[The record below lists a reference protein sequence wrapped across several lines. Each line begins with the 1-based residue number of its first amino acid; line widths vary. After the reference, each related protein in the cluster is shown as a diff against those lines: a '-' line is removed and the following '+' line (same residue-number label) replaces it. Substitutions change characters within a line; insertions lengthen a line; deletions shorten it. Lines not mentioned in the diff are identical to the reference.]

1 MLRLIAFFLEHRGR
15 RRGIVRL
22 LWVLSAFLL
31 IGLLY
36 SVLFH
41 LLMLHE
47 GKHFSWFDGV
57 YWTLTTMSTT
67 GFGDITFE
75 AVPGRIFTAVVL
87 ISGTIFMLILLPLTF
102 LQFFWMPWMEAQ
114 ALRRRP
120 RKLDAGTR
128 DHVILV
134 QHDAMSVALIER
146 LVQFQYSYVLIEPD
160 PAEAARLAD
169 EGINVILGDLDDPRT
184 YRGARVAD
192 AALVVTA
199 RSDETN
205 TQIASTV
212 RAISE
217 DTPIIGT
224 ADLTAS
230 VDILELA
237 GCNRVLQLGDLLGE
251 SLARRTTAG
260 DAMAHVIGEFGEL
273 LIAEATTTNTPI
285 VGQTLVEADLRRKVG
300 IHVIGVWERG
310 QFQPARP
317 ETLITAQTVLVLAA
331 DHDQLYRYNSLFA
344 IYNQSAEPVIII
356 GAGRVGRATAR
367 SLAERRVDYRIV
379 ERDPEAAGEDDRTI
393 VKGSAAELE
402 VLQKAGIDTAPAVV
416 LTTRD
421 DETNIYLAIYCRRL
435 RPDIQIIA
443 RANQDRNVPTLHRAG
458 TDFVMSYPSMGARE
472 ITNLLERSSTLTIA
486 EGLGVIRLP
495 VPRDLAGASI
505 AGSGIR
511 PRTGCSVVAVRRDGS
526 TNVNPDPTEALPA
539 GGEMI
544 LIATAEG
551 ERLFLKEFSGV

>member
-22 LWVLSAFLL
+22 LWVLSAFAV
-31 IGLLY
+31 IVILY
-36 SVLFH
+36 SLLFH
-41 LLMLHE
+41 RLMLYE
-47 GKHFSWFDGV
+47 GQEHPWFTGV
-57 YWTLTTMSTT
+57 YWTLMTMSTT
-67 GFGDITFE
+67 GFGDIHFNTVLGHLFT
-75 AVPGRIFTAVVL
+75 TAVL
-87 ISGTIFMLILLPLTF
+87 LSGTIFMLILLPLTF

-134 QHDAMSVALIER
+134 QHDPMSVALIER

-160 PAEAARLAD
+160 PGEAARLAD
-169 EGINVILGDLDDPRT
+169 EGVNVILGDLDDPRT
-184 YRGARVAD
+184 YRGARVGD

-205 TQIASTV
+205 TQIASTA

-217 DTPIIGT
+217 STPIIGT
-224 ADLTAS
+224 ADLPAS
-230 VDILELA
+230 ADILELA
-237 GCNRVLQLGDLLGE
+237 GCDHVLQLGDLLGE

-260 DAMAHVIGEFGEL
+260 DAMAHVIGEFGQL

-331 DHDQLYRYNSLFA
+331 DQDQLYRYNSLFA
-344 IYNQSAEPVIII
+344 IYNQSPEPVIII

-379 ERDPEAAGEDDRTI
+379 ERDPEAVGEDDRTI

-402 VLQKAGIDTAPAVV
+402 VLQEAGIDTAPAVV

-421 DETNIYLAIYCRRL
+421 DETNIYLAIYCRQL

-443 RANQDRNVPTLHRAG
+443 RANQERNVPTLHRAG
-458 TDFVMSYPSMGARE
+458 TDFVMSYPSMGARQ

-495 VPRDLAGASI
+495 VPRGLAGASI

-511 PRTGCSVVAVRRDGS
+511 PRTGCSVVAVRQDGS
-526 TNVNPDPTEALPA
+526 TNVNPDPTEALPPE
-539 GGEMI
+539 GEMI

-551 ERLFLKEFSGV
+551 ERLFLKEFGGD

>member
-22 LWVLSAFLL
+22 LWVLSAFAIIVILFS
-31 IGLLY
+31 I
-36 SVLFH
+36 LFH
-41 LLMLHE
+41 VLMLHE
-47 GKHFSWFDGV
+47 GRYHHWFDGV
-57 YWTLTTMSTT
+57 YWTLTQMSTLGT
-67 GFGDITFE
+67 GDITFK
-75 AVPGRIFTAVVL
+75 AVPGRIFGMVVL
-87 ISGTIFMLILLPLTF
+87 LSGAAFMLILLPLTF

-114 ALRRRP
+114 ALGRRP
-120 RKLDAGTR
+120 RKLDPGTR

-134 QHDAMSVALIER
+134 QHDPLSLALIER

-160 PAEAARLAD
+160 PTEASRLAD
-169 EGINVILGDLDDPRT
+169 EGVNVILGDLDDPRT
-184 YRGARVAD
+184 YRRARVAD

-199 RSDETN
+199 RSDEMN

-217 DTPIIGT
+217 NTPIIGT
-224 ADLTAS
+224 ADVPAS

-237 GCNRVLQLGDLLGE
+237 GCNHVLQLGDLLGE

-300 IHVIGVWERG
+300 IHVIGIWERG

-317 ETLITAQTVLVLAA
+317 ETRITGQTVLVLAA
-331 DHDQLYRYNSLFA
+331 DQEQLYRYNSLFA

-367 SLAERRVDYRIV
+367 SLEERKVDYRIV
-379 ERDPEAAGEDDRTI
+379 ERDPEAAGDDRTV

-402 VLQKAGIDTAPAVV
+402 VLQEAGIRTAPAVV

-443 RANQDRNVPTLHRAG
+443 RANQERNVQTLHRAG

-472 ITNLLERSSTLTIA
+472 ITNLLQRSSTLMIA

-495 VPRDLAGASI
+495 VPRTLAGTSI

-511 PRTGCSVVAVRRDGS
+511 PRTGCSVVAVSQDGS
-526 TNVNPDPTEALPA
+526 TNVNPDPAEALPS
-539 GGEMI
+539 GGEII

-551 ERLFLKEFSGV
+551 ERLFLKEFSGA

>member
-15 RRGIVRL
+15 RRGIGRL
-22 LWVLSAFLL
+22 LWVLSAFIL
-31 IGLLY
+31 IVILY

-41 LLMLHE
+41 LLMLYE
-47 GKHFSWFDGV
+47 GRDFSWFTGV
-57 YWTLTTMSTT
+57 YWTLTVMSTL
-67 GFGDITFE
+67 GFGDITFHTDLGRAFSM
-75 AVPGRIFTAVVL
+75 AVL
-87 ISGTIFMLILLPLTF
+87 LSGTAFLLILLPLTF

-114 ALRRRP
+114 AQGRRP

-134 QHDAMSVALIER
+134 QHDPLSLALIER

-160 PAEAARLAD
+160 PSEAGRLAD
-169 EGINVILGDLDDPRT
+169 EGLNVVLGDLDDPRT
-184 YRGARVAD
+184 YRGARLAE
-192 AALVVTA
+192 AALVVAA
-199 RSDETN
+199 RSDEMN

-217 DTPIIGT
+217 NTSIIGT
-224 ADLTAS
+224 ADVPAS

-237 GCNRVLQLGDLLGE
+237 GCNHVLQLGDLLGE

-300 IHVIGVWERG
+300 IHVIGIWERG

-317 ETLITAQTVLVLAA
+317 ETRITGQTVLVLAA
-331 DHDQLYRYNSLFA
+331 DQEQLYRYNSLFA

-356 GAGRVGRATAR
+356 GAGRVGRAVGR
-367 SLAERRVDYRIV
+367 SLEERKVDYRIV
-379 ERDPEAAGEDDRTI
+379 ERDPEAAGDDRTV

-402 VLQKAGIDTAPAVV
+402 VLQEAGIRTAPAVV

-443 RANQDRNVPTLHRAG
+443 RANQERNVQTLHRAG

-472 ITNLLERSSTLTIA
+472 ITNQLQRSSTLTIA
-486 EGLGVIRLP
+486 EGLGVIRMP
-495 VPRDLAGASI
+495 VPRDLAGTSI

-511 PRTGCSVVAVRRDGS
+511 PRTGCSVVAVSQDS
-526 TNVNPDPTEALPA
+526 TTRVNPDPTEALPA
-539 GGEMI
+539 GGEII

-551 ERLFLKEFSGV
+551 ERLFLKEFSSA

>member
-1 MLRLIAFFLEHRGR
+1 MLRLIAFFLGHRGR

-22 LWVLSAFLL
+22 LRVLSAFTL
-31 IGLLY
+31 IVVLY

-41 LLMLHE
+41 LLMLYE
-47 GKHFSWFDGV
+47 GREFPWFSGV
-57 YWTLTTMSTT
+57 YWTLMTMSTT
-67 GFGDITFE
+67 GFGDITFDSG
-75 AVPGRIFTAVVL
+75 PGQVFTTVVL
-87 ISGTIFMLILLPLTF
+87 LSGTIFMLILLPLTF

-114 ALRRRP
+114 ALGRRP
-120 RKLDAGTR
+120 RRLDAGTR

-169 EGINVILGDLDDPRT
+169 EGVNVILGDLDDPRT
-184 YRGARVAD
+184 YRGARAAD
-192 AALVVTA
+192 AALVVSA
-199 RSDETN
+199 RSDEMN

-217 DTPIIGT
+217 GTPIIGT
-224 ADLTAS
+224 ADVPAS

-237 GCNRVLQLGDLLGE
+237 GCDHVLQLGDLLGE

-260 DAMAHVIGEFGEL
+260 DAMAHVIGEFDEL

-317 ETLITAQTVLVLAA
+317 ETRITGETVLVLAA
-331 DHDQLYRYNSLFA
+331 DLDQLYRYNSLFA

-356 GAGRVGRATAR
+356 GAGRVGRAVAR
-367 SLAERRVDYRIV
+367 SLEERKVDYRIV
-379 ERDPEAAGEDDRTI
+379 ERDPEAGRGAGKMVE
-393 VKGSAAELE
+393 GSAAELE
-402 VLQKAGIDTAPAVV
+402 VLEAAGIRTAPAVV

-443 RANQDRNVPTLHRAG
+443 RANQERNVQTLHRAG

-472 ITNLLERSSTLTIA
+472 IANLLQRSSTLTIA
-486 EGLGVIRLP
+486 EGLGVIRMP
-495 VPRDLAGASI
+495 VPGGLAGASI
-505 AGSGIR
+505 AGSEIR
-511 PRTGCSVVAVRRDGS
+511 PRTGCSVVAVSEDGTTS
-526 TNVNPDPTEALPA
+526 VNPDPTAALPP
-539 GGEMI
+539 GGEII

-551 ERLFLKEFSGV
+551 ERLFLKEFGGV

>member
-15 RRGIVRL
+15 RRGIGRL
-22 LWVLSAFLL
+22 LWVLSAFTL
-31 IGLLY
+31 IVILH

-41 LLMLHE
+41 LLMLYE
-47 GKHFSWFDGV
+47 GRDFSWFTGV
-57 YWTLTTMSTT
+57 YWTLTVMSTL
-67 GFGDITFE
+67 GSGDITFHTDL
-75 AVPGRIFTAVVL
+75 GRAFSTVVL
-87 ISGTIFMLILLPLTF
+87 LSGTTFMLILLPLTF

-114 ALRRRP
+114 ALGRRP
-120 RKLDAGTR
+120 RKLDPGTR

-134 QHDAMSVALIER
+134 QHDPLSLALIER
-146 LVQFQYSYVLIEPD
+146 LVRFQYSYVLIEPD
-160 PAEAARLAD
+160 PTEAAPLAD
-169 EGINVILGDLDDPRT
+169 EGLNVVLGDLDDPRT
-184 YRGARVAD
+184 YRGARVTD
-192 AALVVTA
+192 AALVVAA
-199 RSDETN
+199 RSDEMN

-217 DTPIIGT
+217 SIPIIGT
-224 ADLTAS
+224 ADVPAS

-237 GCNRVLQLGDLLGE
+237 GCNHVLQLGDLLGE

-300 IHVIGVWERG
+300 IHVIGIWERG

-317 ETLITAQTVLVLAA
+317 ETRITGQTVLVLAA
-331 DHDQLYRYNSLFA
+331 DQDQLYRYNSLFA

-367 SLAERRVDYRIV
+367 SLEERKVDYRIV
-379 ERDPEAAGEDDRTI
+379 ERDPEAAGDDRTV

-402 VLQKAGIDTAPAVV
+402 VLKEAGIGTAPAVV

-421 DETNIYLAIYCRRL
+421 DETNIYLAIYCRQL

-443 RANQDRNVPTLHRAG
+443 RANQERNVQTLHRAG

-472 ITNLLERSSTLTIA
+472 ITNLLQRSSTLVIA

-495 VPRDLAGASI
+495 VPRTLAGTSI

-511 PRTGCSVVAVRRDGS
+511 PRTGCSVVAVSQDGS
-526 TNVNPDPTEALPA
+526 TNVNPDPAEALPS
-539 GGEMI
+539 GGEII

-551 ERLFLKEFSGV
+551 ERLFLKEFSSA

>member
-15 RRGIVRL
+15 RRGIGRL
-22 LWVLSAFLL
+22 LWVLSAFIL
-31 IGLLY
+31 IVLLY

-41 LLMLHE
+41 RLMLHE
-47 GKHFSWFDGV
+47 GRDYPWFSGV
-57 YWTLTTMSTT
+57 YWTLMTMSTT
-67 GFGDITFE
+67 GFGDIHFVT
-75 AVPGRIFTAVVL
+75 VPGQVFTAVVL
-87 ISGTIFMLILLPLTF
+87 VTGTIFMLILLPLTF

-114 ALRRRP
+114 ALGRRP
-120 RKLDAGTR
+120 RKLDPGTR

-134 QHDAMSVALIER
+134 QHDPLSLALIER
-146 LVQFQYSYVLIEPD
+146 LVRFQYSYVLIEPD
-160 PAEAARLAD
+160 PTEASRLAD
-169 EGINVILGDLDDPRT
+169 EGLNVILGDLDDPRT

-199 RSDETN
+199 RSDEMN
-205 TQIASTV
+205 AQIASTV

-217 DTPIIGT
+217 STPIIGA
-224 ADLTAS
+224 ADLPAS

-237 GCNRVLQLGDLLGE
+237 GCNHVLQLGDLLGE

-260 DAMAHVIGEFGEL
+260 DAMAHVIGEFDEL

-300 IHVIGVWERG
+300 IHVIGVWDRG

-317 ETLITAQTVLVLAA
+317 ETRITGETVLVLAA
-331 DHDQLYRYNSLFA
+331 DQDQLYRYNSLFA

-356 GAGRVGRATAR
+356 GAGRVGRAVAR
-367 SLAERRVDYRIV
+367 SLEERKVDYCIV
-379 ERDPEAAGEDDRTI
+379 ERDPEAARGAGKM
-393 VKGSAAELE
+393 VKEGSAAELE
-402 VLQKAGIDTAPAVV
+402 VLQEAGIRTAPAVV

-443 RANQDRNVPTLHRAG
+443 RANQERNVQTLHRAG

-472 ITNLLERSSTLTIA
+472 ITNQLRRSSTLTIA
-486 EGLGVIRLP
+486 EGLGVIRMP
-495 VPRDLAGASI
+495 VPRGLAGTSI

-511 PRTGCSVVAVRRDGS
+511 PRTGCSVVAVSQDG
-526 TNVNPDPTEALPA
+526 TTRVNPDPAEALPP
-539 GGEMI
+539 GGEII

-551 ERLFLKEFSGV
+551 ERLFLKEFSD

>member
-15 RRGIVRL
+15 RRGIGRL
-22 LWVLSAFLL
+22 LWVLSAFIL
-31 IGLLY
+31 IVILY

-41 LLMLHE
+41 LLMLYE
-47 GKHFSWFDGV
+47 GRDFSWFTGV
-57 YWTLTTMSTT
+57 YWTLTVMSTL
-67 GFGDITFE
+67 GFGDITFHTDLGRAFSM
-75 AVPGRIFTAVVL
+75 AVL
-87 ISGTIFMLILLPLTF
+87 LSGTAFLLILLPLTF

-114 ALRRRP
+114 AQGRLP

-134 QHDAMSVALIER
+134 QHDPLSLALIER

-160 PAEAARLAD
+160 PSEAGRLAD
-169 EGINVILGDLDDPRT
+169 EGLNVVLGDLDDPRT
-184 YRGARVAD
+184 YRGARLAE
-192 AALVVTA
+192 AALVVAA
-199 RSDETN
+199 RSDEMN

-217 DTPIIGT
+217 NTSIIGT
-224 ADLTAS
+224 ADVPAS

-237 GCNRVLQLGDLLGE
+237 GCNHVLQLGDLLGE

-300 IHVIGVWERG
+300 IHVIGIWERG

-317 ETLITAQTVLVLAA
+317 ETRITGQTVLVLAA
-331 DHDQLYRYNSLFA
+331 DQEQLYRYNSLFA

-356 GAGRVGRATAR
+356 GAGRVGRAVGR
-367 SLAERRVDYRIV
+367 SLEERKVDYRIV
-379 ERDPEAAGEDDRTI
+379 ERDPEAAGDDRTV

-402 VLQKAGIDTAPAVV
+402 VLQEAGIRTAPAVV

-443 RANQDRNVPTLHRAG
+443 RANQERNVQTLHRAG

-472 ITNLLERSSTLTIA
+472 ITNQLQRSSTLTIA
-486 EGLGVIRLP
+486 EGLGVIRMP
-495 VPRDLAGASI
+495 VPRGLAGTSI

-511 PRTGCSVVAVRRDGS
+511 PRTGCSVVAVSQDS
-526 TNVNPDPTEALPA
+526 TTRVNPDPTEALPA
-539 GGEMI
+539 GGEII

-551 ERLFLKEFSGV
+551 ERLFLKEFSSA

>member
-22 LWVLSAFLL
+22 LWVLSAFVL
-31 IGLLY
+31 IIILY

-41 LLMLHE
+41 LLMHDE
-47 GKHFSWFDGV
+47 GRHFSWFDGV

-75 AVPGRIFTAVVL
+75 AVPGRVFTAVVL
-87 ISGTIFMLILLPLTF
+87 VSGTLFMLILLPFTF
-102 LQFFWMPWMEAQ
+102 LQFFLMPWMEAQ

-128 DHVILV
+128 DHVVLV
-134 QHDAMSVALIER
+134 QHDPMSIALVER

-192 AALVVTA
+192 AALVVAA
-199 RSDETN
+199 RTDERN

-217 DTPIIGT
+217 STPIIGT
-224 ADLTAS
+224 ADLPAS

-237 GCNRVLQLGDLLGE
+237 GCDHVLQLGDLLGE

-260 DAMAHVIGEFGEL
+260 DAMAHVIGDFGQL

-317 ETLITAQTVLVLAA
+317 ETRITAQTVLVLAA
-331 DHDQLYRYNSLFA
+331 DQDQLYRYNSLFA

-356 GAGRVGRATAR
+356 GAGRVGRAVAR
-367 SLAERRVDYRIV
+367 SLEERNVDYCIV
-379 ERDPEAAGEDDRTI
+379 ERDPEAAPGARKMVE
-393 VKGSAAELE
+393 GSAAELE
-402 VLQKAGIDTAPAVV
+402 VLEEAGIRTAPAAV

-421 DETNIYLAIYCRRL
+421 DDTNVYLAIYCRQL

-443 RANQDRNVPTLHRAG
+443 RANQERNVQTLHRAG

-472 ITNLLERSSTLTIA
+472 ITNHLQRSSTLTIA
-486 EGLGVIRLP
+486 EGLGVLRLP
-495 VPRDLAGASI
+495 VPRGLAGTSI
-505 AGSGIR
+505 AGSEIR
-511 PRTGCSVVAVRRDGS
+511 PRTGCSVVAVSRDGS
-526 TNVNPDPTEALPA
+526 TSVNPDPTEALPP

-551 ERLFLKEFSGV
+551 ERLFLKEFGGA

>member
-1 MLRLIAFFLEHRGR
+1 MLRLIAFFLEHPGR

-31 IGLLY
+31 IVILY

-41 LLMLHE
+41 RLMLYE
-47 GKHFSWFDGV
+47 GRDYPWFTGV
-57 YWTLTTMSTT
+57 YWTLMTMSTT
-67 GFGDITFE
+67 GFGEIHFNTVLGHAFT
-75 AVPGRIFTAVVL
+75 TAVL
-87 ISGTIFMLILLPLTF
+87 LSGTIFMLILLPLTF

-134 QHDAMSVALIER
+134 QHDAMSVALIGR

-184 YRGARVAD
+184 YRGARAAD

-212 RAISE
+212 RAVSE
-217 DTPIIGT
+217 STPIIGT

-273 LIAEATTTNTPI
+273 LIAEATTPNTPI

-317 ETLITAQTVLVLAA
+317 ETRITAQTVLVLAA
-331 DHDQLYRYNSLFA
+331 DQDQLYRYNSLFA
-344 IYNQSAEPVIII
+344 IYNQSAERVIII
-356 GAGRVGRATAR
+356 GAGRVGRAVAR
-367 SLAERRVDYRIV
+367 SLGERSVDYCIV
-379 ERDPEAAGEDDRTI
+379 ERDPAAAGDDDRAM

-402 VLQKAGIDTAPAVV
+402 VLQEAGIDTAPAVV

-443 RANQDRNVPTLHRAG
+443 RANQDRNVQTLHRAG

-472 ITNLLERSSTLTIA
+472 ITNMLERSSTLTIA

-495 VPRDLAGASI
+495 VPRDLAGTSI

-511 PRTGCSVVAVRRDGS
+511 PRTGCSVVAVSRDGS
-526 TNVNPDPTEALPA
+526 TNVNPDPTEALPP

-551 ERLFLKEFSGV
+551 ERLFLKEFSGA

>member
-1 MLRLIAFFLEHRGR
+1 MLRLIAFFLEHPGR

-31 IGLLY
+31 IVILY

-41 LLMLHE
+41 LLMLYE
-47 GKHFSWFDGV
+47 GRYFSWFDGV

-75 AVPGRIFTAVVL
+75 AVGGRIFTAAVL
-87 ISGTIFMLILLPLTF
+87 VSGTIFMLILLPLTF

-134 QHDAMSVALIER
+134 QHDAMSVALIGR

-184 YRGARVAD
+184 YRGARAAD

-212 RAISE
+212 RAVSE
-217 DTPIIGT
+217 STPIIGT

-317 ETLITAQTVLVLAA
+317 ETRITAQTVLVLAA
-331 DHDQLYRYNSLFA
+331 DQDQLYRYNSLFA
-344 IYNQSAEPVIII
+344 IYNQSAERVIII
-356 GAGRVGRATAR
+356 GAGRVGRAVAR
-367 SLAERRVDYRIV
+367 SLGERSVDYCIV
-379 ERDPEAAGEDDRTI
+379 ERDPAAAGDDDRAM

-402 VLQKAGIDTAPAVV
+402 VLQEAGIDTAPAVV

-443 RANQDRNVPTLHRAG
+443 RANQDRNVQTLHRAG

-472 ITNLLERSSTLTIA
+472 ITNMLERSSTLTIA

-495 VPRDLAGASI
+495 VPRDLAGTSI

-511 PRTGCSVVAVRRDGS
+511 PRTGCSVVAVSRDGS
-526 TNVNPDPTEALPA
+526 TNVNPDPTEALPP

-551 ERLFLKEFSGV
+551 ERLFLKEFSGA

>member
-31 IGLLY
+31 IVLLY

-41 LLMLHE
+41 QLMGYE
-47 GKHFSWFDGV
+47 GRDYPWFTGV
-57 YWTLTTMSTT
+57 YWTLMTMSTT
-67 GFGDITFE
+67 GFGEIHFNTVLGHGFT
-75 AVPGRIFTAVVL
+75 TAVL
-87 ISGTIFMLILLPLTF
+87 LSGTIFMLILLPLTF

-393 VKGSAAELE
+393 VTGSAAELE
-402 VLQKAGIDTAPAVV
+402 VLQEAGIDTAPAVV

>member
-1 MLRLIAFFLEHRGR
+1 MLRLIAFFLEHPGR

-31 IGLLY
+31 IVILY

-41 LLMLHE
+41 LLMLYE
-47 GKHFSWFDGV
+47 GRYFSWFDGV

-75 AVPGRIFTAVVL
+75 AVGGRIFTAAVL
-87 ISGTIFMLILLPLTF
+87 VSGTIFMLILLPLTF

-134 QHDAMSVALIER
+134 QHDAMSVALIGR

-184 YRGARVAD
+184 YRGARAAD

-212 RAISE
+212 RAVSE
-217 DTPIIGT
+217 STPIIGT

-317 ETLITAQTVLVLAA
+317 ETRITAQTVLVLAA
-331 DHDQLYRYNSLFA
+331 DQDQLYRYNSLFA
-344 IYNQSAEPVIII
+344 IYNQSAERVIII
-356 GAGRVGRATAR
+356 GAGRVGRAVAR
-367 SLAERRVDYRIV
+367 SLGERSVDYCIV
-379 ERDPEAAGEDDRTI
+379 ERDPAAAGDDDRTM

-402 VLQKAGIDTAPAVV
+402 VLQEAGIDTAPAVV

-443 RANQDRNVPTLHRAG
+443 RANQERNVQTLHRAG

-472 ITNLLERSSTLTIA
+472 ITNMLERSSTLTIA

-495 VPRDLAGASI
+495 VPRDLAGTSI

-526 TNVNPDPTEALPA
+526 TNVNPDPTEALPP

-551 ERLFLKEFSGV
+551 ERLFLKEFSGA

>member
-1 MLRLIAFFLEHRGR
+1 MLRLIAFFLEHPGR

-31 IGLLY
+31 IVILY

-41 LLMLHE
+41 RLMLYE
-47 GKHFSWFDGV
+47 GRDYPGFTGV
-57 YWTLTTMSTT
+57 YWTLMTMSTT
-67 GFGDITFE
+67 GFGEIHFNTVLGHAFT
-75 AVPGRIFTAVVL
+75 TAVL
-87 ISGTIFMLILLPLTF
+87 LSGTIFMLILLPLTF

-134 QHDAMSVALIER
+134 QHDAMSVALIGR

-184 YRGARVAD
+184 YRGARAAD

-212 RAISE
+212 RAVSE
-217 DTPIIGT
+217 STPIIGT

-317 ETLITAQTVLVLAA
+317 ETRITAQTVLVLAA
-331 DHDQLYRYNSLFA
+331 DQDQLYRYNSLFA
-344 IYNQSAEPVIII
+344 IYNQSAERVIII
-356 GAGRVGRATAR
+356 GAGRVGRAVAR
-367 SLAERRVDYRIV
+367 SLGERSVDYCIV
-379 ERDPEAAGEDDRTI
+379 ERDPAAAGDDDRTM

-402 VLQKAGIDTAPAVV
+402 VLQEAGIDTAPAVV

-443 RANQDRNVPTLHRAG
+443 RANQDRNVQTLHRAG

-472 ITNLLERSSTLTIA
+472 ITNMLERSSTLTIA

-495 VPRDLAGASI
+495 VPRDLAGTSI

-511 PRTGCSVVAVRRDGS
+511 PRTGCSVVAVSRDGS
-526 TNVNPDPTEALPA
+526 TNVNPDPTEALPP

-551 ERLFLKEFSGV
+551 ERLFLKEFSGA